1 MPALPQGIVLEMFV
15 MAMQQNQGKPQQ
27 PAAKPGTPGQQRPA
41 QTPMS
46 KPGQQQQRPGQ
57 PEKKK

>member
-1 MPALPQGIVLEMFV
+1 

-46 KPGQQQQRPGQ
+46 KPGQPPQQRPGM
-57 PEKKK
+57 PNEKKK